1 MVFEFKI
8 FMLSIWKIAISLFL
22 LTALSALWLNSH
34 FRLRKHH
41 VLESSLFR
49 IDYSLCC
56 GRYYYLV
63 LIASIAVFRSAQHI
77 LEKYHKK
84 KKNLVLSSMCSQSQ
98 IQPSYEQRK
107 RFGKYGGMQKS
118 LYLIIW
124 WWLLKNK
131 IEIT

>member
-8 FMLSIWKIAISLFL
+8 FMLSIWKIAVSLFL

-41 VLESSLFR
+41 VFESSLFR

-77 LEKYHKK
+77 LEKNHKK
-84 KKNLVLSSMCSQSQ
+84 KIKKKMWFSVPCALNLKFNLHMNKEKCLGNMEGCKNLCIWS
-98 IQPSYEQRK
+98 
-107 RFGKYGGMQKS
+107 FGGDY
-118 LYLIIW
+118 
-124 WWLLKNK
+124 
-131 IEIT
+131 